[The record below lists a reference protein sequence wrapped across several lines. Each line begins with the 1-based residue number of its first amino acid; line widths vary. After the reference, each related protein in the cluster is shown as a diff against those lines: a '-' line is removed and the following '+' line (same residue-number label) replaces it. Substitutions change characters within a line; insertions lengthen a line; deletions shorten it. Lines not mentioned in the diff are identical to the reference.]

1 MAAGREITKASIP
14 DAGASSN
21 LKQHVFVAMPYDLA
35 MEDVFEF
42 GIREPVNAAGCL
54 CERCDRSVFTGD
66 VLERIK
72 LRIATATVVVADMS
86 GSNPNVYLEVGYAW
100 GKGVPTLLV
109 ARDGEELK
117 FDVKTH
123 RCVYYKNISHLRKQ
137 LAELLPQLTN
147 EKMKGNCA
155 AAGGSTES

>member
-1 MAAGREITKASIP
+1 
-14 DAGASSN
+14 
-21 LKQHVFVAMPYDLA
+21 
-35 MEDVFEF
+35 
-42 GIREPVNAAGCL
+42 
-54 CERCDRSVFTGD
+54 
-66 VLERIK
+66 
-72 LRIATATVVVADMS
+72 VVVADMS